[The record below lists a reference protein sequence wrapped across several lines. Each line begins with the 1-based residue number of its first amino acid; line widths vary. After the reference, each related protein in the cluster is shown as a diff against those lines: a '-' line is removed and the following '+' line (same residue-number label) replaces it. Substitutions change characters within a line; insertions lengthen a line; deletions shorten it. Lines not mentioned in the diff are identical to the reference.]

1 MLKNWQVRLNS
12 MTDTAIKKIM
22 GFIPRSVTTDQ
33 AKDTGMAMVLI
44 CLLIAFLGGKHLFY
58 GLGILLLLINMIG
71 PNIFKPAA
79 RIWLGFSH
87 LLGSVMSRIIL
98 SIVFLV
104 LVFPVGLVRRI
115 IGKDSLQL
123 NKWKKDR
130 TSVFKTREHE
140 FSADDIKHP
149 Y

>member
-1 MLKNWQVRLNS
+1 
-12 MTDTAIKKIM
+12 M

-33 AKDTGMAMVLI
+33 AKDSGMAMVLI
-44 CLLIAFLGGKHLFY
+44 CLLIAFFGGKQFFY
-58 GLGILLLLINMIG
+58 GVGMLILLINMIA

-98 SIVFLV
+98 SIVFV
-104 LVFPVGLVRRI
+104 ALVFPVGLARRI
-115 IGKDSLQL
+115 MGKDSMQL
-123 NKWKKDR
+123 KKWKKDR
-130 TSVFKTREHE
+130 ESVFKIREHE
-140 FSADDIKHP
+140 FTADDIKHP